1 MNQDQR
7 ADASVAGFIRREY
20 QRLVAYARRRL
31 GEAEGLDAEDI
42 VQDVLTGLFDRADI
56 SAPVHNL
63 AAYVYRALRN
73 RVVDAWRGRRG
84 TISIDASPVSGGSLA
99 DMLADGDAGIP
110 ERLELEEMWQ
120 RFLLEMGRLSPGEA
134 EVIRATEWDGRS
146 FRELSMEWGVPEGT
160 LLARKSRAMKKL
172 RQRVCAE
179 ENGSKGG
186 RQ

>member
-1 MNQDQR
+1 MP
-7 ADASVAGFIRREY
+7 
-20 QRLVAYARRRL
+20 
-31 GEAEGLDAEDI
+31 LD
-42 VQDVLTGLFDRADI
+42 T
-56 SAPVHNL
+56 
-63 AAYVYRALRN
+63 AYVYRALRN

-84 TISIDASPVSGGSLA
+84 TLSIDASPVSGGSLA

-146 FRELSMEWGVPEGT
+146 FRELSMEWGIPEGT
-160 LLARKSRAMKKL
+160 LLARKSRAMQKL
-172 RQRVCAE
+172 RQRVRAE